1 MEMVLL
7 LHLIKPRTSKQ
18 LLGNKSN
25 YLHHPLIPSVLQGQ
39 LRKMNL
45 LIVQAKILP
54 IQHYQHQLQVHN
66 MVQNYI
72 KQMMNKSS
80 LHQVKILFVLYSQLS
95 LLMNKQ
101 KKTLLLLQQIKPAH
115 WKK

>member
-45 LIVQAKILP
+45 LIVQVRQSLP
-54 IQHYQHQLQVHN
+54 NHALLLKKASHLQQSQYQLRTHN
-66 MVQNYI
+66 MV
-72 KQMMNKSS
+72 
-80 LHQVKILFVLYSQLS
+80 LHQ
-95 LLMNKQ
+95 
-101 KKTLLLLQQIKPAH
+101 IK
-115 WKK
+115 